1 MAALK
6 NHPGLWLRDDA
17 AAAINALED
26 KYGPIVI
33 NSAGRTVAEQ
43 NSLIRRWDQG
53 GKYNRPPYLY
63 EPARP
68 AERSNHVANGG
79 IAVDVYNYTS
89 DRAKLNEFGFQW
101 YGPSD
106 KVHYTFTG
114 WSGNNPAADEA
125 TRQRQNFLKSRGWNL
140 QVDGVEGP
148 VTRQAYREY
157 QEYLK
162 NRGWYA
168 GEIDGVWGNGTQ
180 AAHEKFWNELN
191 TAQPPAGGS
200 AVPSALRWYGIQAM
214 LKGTGRY
221 SGKVDNIP
229 GDGTIRAF
237 QDFLNDSGYG
247 AGSVD
252 GKWGANTGKAAQRW
266 LKARWGYGGAID
278 NDFGGGTL
286 SAWQRAETANWN
298 AYR

>member
-26 KYGPIVI
+26 KYGVIRI
-33 NSAGRTVAEQ
+33 NSAGRTPAEQ
-43 NSLIRRWDQG
+43 NELIRRWDQG
-53 GKYNRPPYLY
+53 GWQNRPPYLY

-68 AERSNHVANGG
+68 VERSNHVANGG

-114 WSGNNPAADEA
+114 WGGNTPAGDEA
-125 TRQRQNFLKSRGWNL
+125 TRQRQAFLKSRGWNL
-140 QVDGVEGP
+140 DVDGRQGA
-148 VTRQAYREY
+148 VTTQAYKEY
-157 QEYLK
+157 QQYLQG
-162 NRGWYA
+162 RGWYSGA
-168 GEIDGVWGNGTQ
+168 IDGQWGAGTQ
-180 AAHEKFWNELN
+180 SAHEKFWAELN
-191 TAQPPAGGS
+191 AAPAPSGGGS
-200 AVPSALRWYGIQAM
+200 VPSALRWYGIQAM

-221 SGKVDNIP
+221 SGGIDNAP
-229 GDGTIRAF
+229 GGGTIRGF
-237 QDFLNDSGYG
+237 QDFLNDSGYS

-252 GKWGANTGKAAQRW
+252 GIWGPGTAKAAQRW
-266 LKARWGYGGAID
+266 LKARWGYTGAID
-278 NDFGGGTL
+278 GAFGAG
-286 SAWQRAETANWN
+286 SNAAWQRAETANWN
-298 AYR
+298 AFN